1 MNGKLNLPINTVIG
15 VSLLVLLLV
24 PALYFAK
31 PVLLP
36 MVISTFVALLFS
48 PLINYFEDKGLPRT
62 ITVVVTLTLLVSV
75 SILGLAAISEPAKQ
89 WWAELP
95 SIVQNVS
102 QEVNEVTKASSEH
115 MNAPLEIA
123 SDMNIDE
130 MGNNTVFSLLKA
142 LATTTPTLLT
152 QAMIVLFMVY
162 FMLNHG
168 RSLFRKSVSR
178 LRCFSKQRQA
188 VELVQALQKDLSRY
202 IGTITLVNAGLGLC
216 VGLVFFV
223 LGLEDPFLWG
233 AFAGGMNFAPYLG
246 PVISMVSFGFVA
258 YLQLDSVSFM
268 LTVVS
273 IYLLLNL
280 IESQFVTPTLL
291 GRRFNLNPLVIF
303 MWLVF
308 WGWLW
313 GGMGLL
319 IGVPLLVCINILA
332 DRLALCGSTNI

>member
-178 LRCFSKQRQA
+178 LRGFSKQRQA

-233 AFAGGMNFAPYLG
+233 AFAGVMNFAPYLG

-291 GRRFNLNPLVIF
+291 GKRFNLNPLVIF
-303 MWLVF
+303 IWLVF

>member
-62 ITVVVTLTLLVSV
+62 ITVVVTLTLL
-75 SILGLAAISEPAKQ
+75 
-89 WWAELP
+89 
-95 SIVQNVS
+95 
-102 QEVNEVTKASSEH
+102 
-115 MNAPLEIA
+115 
-123 SDMNIDE
+123 
-130 MGNNTVFSLLKA
+130 
-142 LATTTPTLLT
+142 
-152 QAMIVLFMVY
+152 
-162 FMLNHG
+162 
-168 RSLFRKSVSR
+168 
-178 LRCFSKQRQA
+178 
-188 VELVQALQKDLSRY
+188 
-202 IGTITLVNAGLGLC
+202 
-216 VGLVFFV
+216 
-223 LGLEDPFLWG
+223 
-233 AFAGGMNFAPYLG
+233 
-246 PVISMVSFGFVA
+246 VSFGFVA

>member
-152 QAMIVLFMVY
+152 QAM
-162 FMLNHG
+162 
-168 RSLFRKSVSR
+168 
-178 LRCFSKQRQA
+178 
-188 VELVQALQKDLSRY
+188 
-202 IGTITLVNAGLGLC
+202 
-216 VGLVFFV
+216 
-223 LGLEDPFLWG
+223 
-233 AFAGGMNFAPYLG
+233 
-246 PVISMVSFGFVA
+246 
-258 YLQLDSVSFM
+258 
-268 LTVVS
+268 
-273 IYLLLNL
+273 
-280 IESQFVTPTLL
+280 
-291 GRRFNLNPLVIF
+291 
-303 MWLVF
+303 
-308 WGWLW
+308 
-313 GGMGLL
+313 
-319 IGVPLLVCINILA
+319 
-332 DRLALCGSTNI
+332 

>member
-75 SILGLAAISEPAKQ
+75 SILGLAAISESAKQ

-115 MNAPLEIA
+115 MNAPLELA

-152 QAMIVLFMVY
+152 QAMIVL
-162 FMLNHG
+162 H
-168 RSLFRKSVSR
+168 
-178 LRCFSKQRQA
+178 A
-188 VELVQALQKDLSRY
+188 
-202 IGTITLVNAGLGLC
+202 
-216 VGLVFFV
+216 
-223 LGLEDPFLWG
+223 
-233 AFAGGMNFAPYLG
+233 
-246 PVISMVSFGFVA
+246 
-258 YLQLDSVSFM
+258 
-268 LTVVS
+268 
-273 IYLLLNL
+273 
-280 IESQFVTPTLL
+280 
-291 GRRFNLNPLVIF
+291 
-303 MWLVF
+303 
-308 WGWLW
+308 
-313 GGMGLL
+313 
-319 IGVPLLVCINILA
+319 
-332 DRLALCGSTNI
+332 